1 MTEPTRREPLQTRRE
16 PVPTRR
22 EPVFNVPGIV
32 LAMLGLI
39 VVIHV
44 ARLVLNEA
52 DDNFVVLALAFIPD
66 RYTAHPLAWP
76 GGALS
81 TWLSPIT
88 HMLLH
93 GDATH
98 LALNGA
104 SLAAFG
110 AIIARRV
117 GAIRF
122 LLFTLV
128 CGSAGALTFLA
139 FNWGVQSPL
148 IGASGAIAGMMAVAL
163 RLLFSAIDVSPN
175 GFAGDLIRRAPQ
187 LVPMKTLRNTLMDRR
202 MQSAT
207 AIWLCINLLAAY
219 GMATPAQAGV
229 VAWEAHIGGYFVG
242 LLLFGLF
249 DRPAAQIRE
258 DEIGVSASLD
268 GPNHT

>member
-1 MTEPTRREPLQTRRE
+1 MTEPTRRVPLQ
-16 PVPTRR
+16 TRR

-76 GGALS
+76 GGALA

-128 CGSAGALTFLA
+128 CGSAGAVTFLA

-187 LVPMKTLRNTLMDRR
+187 LVPMKTLRDTLMDKR

-249 DRPAAQIRE
+249 DRPAAQIHG

-268 GPNHT
+268 GPNRT

>member
-1 MTEPTRREPLQTRRE
+1 M
-16 PVPTRR
+16 RR
-22 EPVFNVPGIV
+22 EPVFNVPGVV

-39 VVIHV
+39 TVIHV
-44 ARLVLNEA
+44 ARLALNEA

-66 RYTAHPLAWP
+66 RYSAHPLEWP

-81 TWLSPIT
+81 AWTSPIT

-110 AIIARRV
+110 AIIARRI
-117 GAIRF
+117 GTLRF
-122 LLFTLV
+122 LLFTIL
-128 CGSAGALTFLA
+128 CGVAGAFTFLA
-139 FNWGVQSPL
+139 FNWGVQAPL

-163 RLLFSAIDVSPN
+163 RLLFSAIDNSPS
-175 GFAGDLIRRAPQ
+175 GYAGDLIRRAPQ
-187 LVPMKTLRNTLMDRR
+187 MVPMKTLRETLLDRR

-207 AIWLCINLLAAY
+207 AIWLLINLLAAY

-242 LLLFGLF
+242 LFAFGLL
-249 DRPAAQIRE
+249 DRPIAHVHDGAF
-258 DEIGVSASLD
+258 DVSTGFD
-268 GPNHT
+268 GPNGL

>member
-1 MTEPTRREPLQTRRE
+1 MH
-16 PVPTRR
+16 R
-22 EPVFNVPGIV
+22 EPVFNIPGIV

-44 ARLVLNEA
+44 ARLTLSEA

-66 RYTAHPLAWP
+66 RYTAHSLNWP

-81 TWLSPIT
+81 AWFSPIT
-88 HMLLH
+88 HLLVH

-98 LALNGA
+98 LALNAA

-110 AIIARRV
+110 AIIARRT
-117 GAIRF
+117 GAFRF
-122 LLFTLV
+122 VLFTVV
-128 CGSAGALTFLA
+128 CGVAGALTFLA
-139 FNWGVQSPL
+139 FNWGVQAPL

-163 RLLFSAIDVSPN
+163 RLLFSAIDASPD

-187 LVPMKTLRNTLMDRR
+187 LVPLKSVRETLMDRR

-207 AIWLCINLLAAY
+207 AIWLFINFLAAY
-219 GMATPAQAGV
+219 GMATPSQAGV
-229 VAWEAHIGGYFVG
+229 VAWEAHVGGYFVG

-249 DRPAAQIRE
+249 DRPAVFVPN
-258 DEIGVSASLD
+258 DEVGISAGRD
-268 GPNHT
+268 GPHRQ

>member
-1 MTEPTRREPLQTRRE
+1 M
-16 PVPTRR
+16 RR
-22 EPVFNVPGIV
+22 EPVFNIPGIV
-32 LAMLGLI
+32 TAMLGLI
-39 VVIHV
+39 VIIHV
-44 ARLVLNEA
+44 AREVLNEA
-52 DDNFVVLALAFIPD
+52 DDNFFVLAMAFIPD
-66 RYTAHPLAWP
+66 RYTAHPLDWP
-76 GGALS
+76 GGAVS
-81 TWLSPIT
+81 AWLSPVT

-117 GAIRF
+117 GTLRF
-122 LLFTLV
+122 LLFTIV
-128 CGSAGALTFLA
+128 CGVAGAFTFLA
-139 FNWGVQSPL
+139 FNWGVQAPL

-187 LVPMKTLRNTLMDRR
+187 MVPMKTLRETLLDRR

-207 AIWLCINLLAAY
+207 AIWLLINLLAAY

-242 LLLFGLF
+242 LFMFGLF
-249 DRPAAQIRE
+249 DRPWANVRE
-258 DEIGVSASLD
+258 DEFDVSTGFD
-268 GPNHT
+268 GPNGL

>member
-1 MTEPTRREPLQTRRE
+1 M
-16 PVPTRR
+16 RR
-22 EPVFNVPGIV
+22 EPVFNIPGV
-32 LAMLGLI
+32 VTAMLGLI

-44 ARLVLNEA
+44 ARLALNEA
-52 DDNFVVLALAFIPD
+52 DDSFVVLAMAFIPD

-81 TWLSPIT
+81 AWISPIT

-117 GAIRF
+117 GSLRF
-122 LLFTLV
+122 LLFTIV
-128 CGSAGALTFLA
+128 CGVAGASTFLA
-139 FNWGVQSPL
+139 FNWGVQAPL

-187 LVPMKTLRNTLMDRR
+187 LVPMKSIRETLMDRR

-207 AIWLCINLLAAY
+207 AIWLLINLLAAY

-242 LLLFGLF
+242 LLSFGLF
-249 DRPAAQIRE
+249 DRPARYVLE
-258 DEIGVSASLD
+258 DELD
-268 GPNHT
+268 IPAGLDDPNRL